1 MLTRLLAGL
10 MGLAARRPALVVA
23 SVLVLAAAG
32 AGLAL
37 RLDPKADTDTLVGRS
52 TPGYAATEQLH
63 RRFGDDAVYV
73 VVREPV
79 TQVVLTRDI
88 VQVLGL
94 EGCLAGN
101 VPPGVR
107 PPGGPKGPCGRLA
120 ATKPAKV
127 VFGPGTFL
135 NEAVGQISEQFTA
148 ASARQQRRAD
158 RAARAAFQLALR
170 RGSSESAARGYA
182 AKARDLVTAGFYRD
196 VMALALRYGITS
208 APSLSDPRFV
218 ARLVFDER
226 QATGTPKARFASI
239 FPGREGA
246 LIQVRLRDGLSDY
259 ERARA
264 ISDIRA
270 AAAMTQWR
278 LSEGDYAVTGA
289 PVVVDELSRSISR
302 STVVLLAGAVLVMAL
317 TLLLVFRARRRL
329 LPLLV
334 ALCATAIAFGAMSLA
349 GAPLTMATI
358 AVIPILIG
366 LAVDYSI
373 QLQSRVQEQDAP
385 PADAVARVA
394 ADGAPTIAVAAG
406 ATAAGFLVLALSP
419 VPMVRGFG
427 LLLVAGI
434 AIALLCALTLGI
446 AAQSLA
452 PPGRRPDGPAR
463 SAAAQLGAAWR
474 GAGEIVRGSA
484 PARLAAGAARRA
496 GRGAL
501 GLAVARPG
509 RLVAV
514 AALLAACGWALET
527 QTRVESDVQELVPQ
541 RMAAL
546 EDLRELQRI
555 SGVGGEVGVLVEGK
569 RVTDP
574 AVVAWMTRY
583 QARILKRLRFDSRRG
598 CGRSELCPAFSLP
611 DLFTTS
617 ESLSSRRRVEGL
629 LDAVPPYFS
638 QSVIS
643 PDRRAATLSFGIKLL
658 PLERQYE
665 VLQAMRRELDPPPGV
680 RARLAGLPV
689 LAAEANERIAS
700 PWRRLATLLGGLL
713 AVALVLLAAL
723 RNARRA
729 LVPLVPIALATG
741 WSALVVFL
749 LRVPLNPLSLMLSA
763 LVVAIATEFSVLL
776 AERFRAERAA
786 GLDVAEA
793 LAATYRSTGAAVLA
807 SGVTATAGF
816 GVLVLSDIKM
826 LRDFGAVTVI
836 DLAVALLGVLIVLPA
851 VLVLA
856 ERGAPAPGRALT
868 RRRRTRA
875 QAQAT

>member
-10 MGLAARRPALVVA
+10 MGLAARRPAMVVA

-37 RLDPKADTDTLVGRS
+37 RLEPKADTDTLAGTS
-52 TPGYAATEQLH
+52 TPGYAATERLH
-63 RRFGDDAVYV
+63 ERFGDDAVYV

-79 TQVVLTRDI
+79 TQVVLTQDI
-88 VQVLGL
+88 HQVLGL

-107 PPGGPKGPCGRLA
+107 PPGGPRGPCGRLA

-135 NEAVGQISEQFTA
+135 NEAVGQISDQFTA
-148 ASARQQRRAD
+148 ASARQQQQAD
-158 RAARAAFQLALR
+158 KAARAAYQLALR
-170 RGSSESAARGYA
+170 RGQGEAAAREYA
-182 AKARDLVTAGFYRD
+182 AKAREVVTAGFYRD
-196 VMALALRYGITS
+196 VMQLALRYGITS
-208 APSLSDPRFV
+208 VPSLSDPRFV
-218 ARLVFDER
+218 ARLVFDSK
-226 QATGTPKARFASI
+226 QPTGIPKARFASI
-239 FPGREGA
+239 FPGKEGA
-246 LIQVRLRDGLSDY
+246 LIQVRLRDGLSQ
-259 ERARA
+259 EQRTRA
-264 ISDIRA
+264 IADIRA
-270 AAAMTQWR
+270 AAAMPQWR

-289 PVVVDELSRSISR
+289 PVVVEELSRSISR

-317 TLLLVFRARRRL
+317 MLLLVFRARRRL

-334 ALCATAIAFGAMSLA
+334 ALCATAITFGAMSLA
-349 GAPLTMATI
+349 GAPLTMASI

-366 LAVDYSI
+366 LAVDYAI
-373 QLQSRVQEQDAP
+373 QLQSRVQEQDVP
-385 PADAVARVA
+385 LPEAVRRVA

-406 ATAAGFLVLALSP
+406 ATAAGFLVLAISP

-427 LLLVAGI
+427 VLLVFGI
-434 AIALLCALTLGI
+434 AIALVCALTLGV
-446 AAQSLA
+446 AAQALA
-452 PPGRRPDGPAR
+452 PAPRVRGGRTR
-463 SAAAQLGAAWR
+463 AAGAAVAGAWR

-484 PARLAAGAARRA
+484 PARLAARTARRA

-509 RLVAV
+509 RLLAL
-514 AALLAACGWALET
+514 AALLAVCGWVLET
-527 QTRVESDVQELVPQ
+527 QTRVESDVQKLVPQ

-555 SGVGGEVGVLVEGK
+555 SGVGGEVGVLVEGR

-574 AVVAWMTRY
+574 AVVSWMTRY
-583 QARILKRLRFDSRRG
+583 QARILKELRFDSRRG
-598 CGRSELCPAFSLP
+598 CGRSDLCPAFSLP
-611 DLFTTS
+611 DLFTTA

-629 LDAVPPYFS
+629 LDAVPQYFS

-643 PDRRAATLSFGIKLL
+643 PDRRAATLSFGIRLL

-665 VLQAMRRELDPPPGV
+665 VLRTMRRELDPPAGV
-680 RARLAGLPV
+680 SARLAGLPV

-723 RNARRA
+723 RCARRA
-729 LVPLVPIALATG
+729 LVPLIPIALATG

-749 LRVPLNPLSLMLSA
+749 TRVPLNPLSLMLSA

-776 AERFRAERAA
+776 AERFRSERGA
-786 GLDVAEA
+786 GLDVPEA

-807 SGVTATAGF
+807 SGLTAIAGF

-836 DLAVALLGVLIVLPA
+836 DLGVALLGVLVVLPA

-856 ERGAPAPGRALT
+856 ERRAGAP
-868 RRRRTRA
+868 RRSLIRRTRA

>member
-37 RLDPKADTDTLVGRS
+37 RLEPKADTDTLIGSS
-52 TPGYAATEQLH
+52 TPGYAATERLH
-63 RRFGDDAVYV
+63 SRFGDDAVYV

-101 VPPGVR
+101 VPAGVR
-107 PPGGPKGPCGRLA
+107 PPGGPRGPCGRLA

-135 NEAVGQISEQFTA
+135 NEAVGQITNQFTA
-148 ASARQQRRAD
+148 ASASQRRQAD
-158 RAARAAFQLALR
+158 KAARAAYQLALR
-170 RGSSESAARGYA
+170 RGSSESAARAYA
-182 AKARDLVTAGFYRD
+182 AKARDVVTAGFYRD
-196 VMALALRYGITS
+196 VMQLALRYGITS

-226 QATGTPKARFASI
+226 QETGTPKARFASI

-246 LIQVRLRDGLSDY
+246 LIQVRLRDGLSDAQ
-259 ERARA
+259 RARA

-270 AAAMTQWR
+270 AAAMPQWR

-302 STVVLLAGAVLVMAL
+302 STVVLLGGAVLVMAL

-334 ALCATAIAFGAMSLA
+334 ALCATAIAFGAMSVV
-349 GAPLTMATI
+349 GAPLTMASI

-366 LAVDYSI
+366 LAVDYAI

-385 PADAVARVA
+385 LPDAVARVA
-394 ADGAPTIAVAAG
+394 ADGAPTIVVAAC
-406 ATAAGFLVLALSP
+406 ATAAGFLVLGFSP

-446 AAQSLA
+446 AAQAL
-452 PPGRRPDGPAR
+452 
-463 SAAAQLGAAWR
+463 AAQGGRGNGRARAAVAPIGAAWR
-474 GAGEIVRGSA
+474 GAGEIVRGSP
-484 PARLAAGAARRA
+484 PARLTVGAVRHA
-496 GRGAL
+496 GRRAL

-509 RLVAV
+509 RLLAV

-527 QTRVESDVQELVPQ
+527 RTRVESDVQKLVPQ
-541 RMAAL
+541 RMTAL

-555 SGVGGEVGVLVEGK
+555 SGVGGEVGVLVEGR

-583 QARILKRLRFDSRRG
+583 QARILKRLRFDARRG

-665 VLQAMRRELDPPPGV
+665 VLETMRRELDPPPGV
-680 RARLAGLPV
+680 SARLAGLPV
-689 LAAEANERIAS
+689 LAAEANERLAS

-741 WSALVVFL
+741 WSALVIFL

-776 AERFRAERAA
+776 AERFRAERAS
-786 GLDVAEA
+786 GLGVTDA

-807 SGVTATAGF
+807 SGLTATAGF
-816 GVLVLSDIKM
+816 GVLVFSDIKM
-826 LRDFGAVTVI
+826 LRDFGAVTAI
-836 DLAVALLGVLIVLPA
+836 DLGVALLGVLIVLPA

-856 ERGAPAPGRALT
+856 ERGATAPGRALT